1 MLHPDSNYRSS
12 QVSMRNNMK
21 LQLSEQRGDIVDVSV
36 STATFWQ
43 LRAINWQSVEIIVTN
58 EQQLAT
64 TRPTH
69 WIWLDTHTHTYSQA
83 HTQTD
88 TETDKHIHRHIQ
100 RQTSTYS
107 HTCGR
112 KDFGQMPFTPRFVQY
127 MVTNVLRDQ
136 QYMFVDGWTGI
147 CIRCRCNQLL
157 VSEVGSSQHHCLQKA
172 FRNLFT
178 DGASV

>member
-21 LQLSEQRGDIVDVSV
+21 LQLSEQRGDIVDISV
-36 STATFWQ
+36 STTAFWQ
-43 LRAINWQSVEIIVTN
+43 LRAINWQRVEIIVTN

-69 WIWLDTHTHTYSQA
+69 WIWLTHTHTYRQA

-100 RQTSTYS
+100 RQTSTQS
-107 HTCGR
+107 HMRAKGLWSNAIHSEIRSVYGDKC
-112 KDFGQMPFTPRFVQY
+112 FTRPTIHVCWW
-127 MVTNVLRDQ
+127 
-136 QYMFVDGWTGI
+136 VD
-147 CIRCRCNQLL
+147 
-157 VSEVGSSQHHCLQKA
+157 
-172 FRNLFT
+172 RNLHQMQMQSAARQWGGQQPTSLFAE
-178 DGASV
+178 GIQKLVYR